1 MLAPIGSPT
10 FAASVSKAPA
20 MLKPWSAKIVELAI
34 AWPRRPAPKSAML
47 CWPCV
52 RRILRISAIRLSM
65 L

>member
-1 MLAPIGSPT
+1 MVLPIGSPT

-47 CWPCV
+47 LAYV
-52 RRILRISAIRLSM
+52 QRILRISAIRLSM